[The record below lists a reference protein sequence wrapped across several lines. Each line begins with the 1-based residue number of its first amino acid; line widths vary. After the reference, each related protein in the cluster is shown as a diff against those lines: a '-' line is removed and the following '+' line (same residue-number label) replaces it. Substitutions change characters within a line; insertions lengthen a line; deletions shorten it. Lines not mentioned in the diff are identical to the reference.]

1 MMTARP
7 LHPPTL
13 LLAALAGLGEFAA
26 TAYLPAIP
34 GMAAE
39 FATGT
44 GMVQA
49 TVTAGLLTFA
59 VSNLLL
65 GPLSDRFGRRAV
77 LLPGLAAYLL
87 GCALAAA
94 APSAVWLYPARMLA
108 AAGACAGLVVGR
120 AIARDLCEGAAL
132 TRLMATVTLVF
143 SAAPVLAPLI
153 GGVLTDT
160 LGWRSIFL
168 VALLYAAILVPFAWT
183 LPETLKTPQTERSLR
198 ASVSDY
204 PAMAVQGGIA
214 PPLFA
219 GALLLAALFCFLVGA
234 PVIFLD
240 GLGLSPAVYGCFP
253 LIAMSGFVLGTL
265 LSGRLAG
272 RVSEWGLVRL
282 GAAVAVCGTLALSV
296 VPVLPLWVLG
306 AMILFNAGLG
316 LALPAAG
323 AAVLHAFP
331 GRAGQASALMGF
343 VQIAGGAL
351 GAGLASVWAD
361 APERMVPATMAVLA
375 GLAFLTIAVPPRTK
389 PIKPPPEACS

>member
-1 MMTARP
+1 MTTRT

-34 GMAAE
+34 SMAAE

-65 GPLSDRFGRRAV
+65 GPLSDTYGRRAV

-94 APSAVWLYPARMLA
+94 APATVWLYPARILA

-132 TRLMATVTLVF
+132 TRLLAAVTLVF

-153 GGVLTDT
+153 GGVLTEI

-168 VALLYAAILVPFAWT
+168 VAFLYAAVLLPFVWGF
-183 LPETLKTPQTERSLR
+183 PETLKSRQTKRSLR
-198 ASVSDY
+198 ASIADY
-204 PAMAVQGGIA
+204 PAMAVQRGIA
-214 PPLFA
+214 PPLWA
-219 GALLLAALFCFLVGA
+219 GALLLGALFCFLVGA
-234 PVIFLD
+234 PVIFLN

-253 LIAMSGFVLGTL
+253 LIAMGGFVLGTL

-272 RVSEWGLVRL
+272 RLSGRGLVRL
-282 GAAVAVCGTLALSV
+282 GAAVALCGTLVLSV
-296 VPVLPLWVLG
+296 VPVSPLWMLG
-306 AMILFNAGLG
+306 AMMLFNAGLG

-323 AAVLHAFP
+323 AEVLHAFP

-343 VQIAGGAL
+343 VQIAGGAF
-351 GAGLASVWAD
+351 GSGLASFWAE
-361 APERMVPATMAVLA
+361 APERMVPAAMAVLA
-375 GLAFLTIAVPPRTK
+375 GLACLMVALPTK
-389 PIKPPPEACS
+389 TDKTVG